1 MYRFQSLLDRKVVGI
16 DVMFDSLRS
25 CYDKTF
31 LGPVT
36 LDSHVIC
43 YSDNDFLFR
52 VHHIHSVMKQTPC
65 LFLPIGCWVIIL
77 WDCHHRSHVRVLILR
92 QEVTVLIIIPV
103 MWLKW
108 VVEFGLERVTLI
120 SFGV

>member
-77 WDCHHRSHVRVLILR
+77 WDFATT
-92 QEVTVLIIIPV
+92 EVTVLIIIPV

>member
-1 MYRFQSLLDRKVVGI
+1 MYRIQSLLDRKVVGI

-65 LFLPIGCWVIIL
+65 LFLRIATTEVMSGCL
-77 WDCHHRSHVRVLILR
+77 FCDKKLL
-92 QEVTVLIIIPV
+92 
-103 MWLKW
+103 
-108 VVEFGLERVTLI
+108 F
-120 SFGV
+120 